1 MMDPGTAFRD
11 ALLASL
17 EGIELQL
24 GFDVL
29 ESMQAHY
36 HEVLRGN
43 SVMNLTRIV
52 EPAAAAVQHY
62 ADSLALLAWM
72 RNADITAQTM
82 LDIGSGAGF
91 PAFPMA
97 IACPEL
103 SVTVLEAKKK
113 KAGFLA
119 EAATTLDI
127 PNLRVVQEH
136 SAHWRGE
143 ERFDLVTFRAVAA
156 VAPCLAMGD
165 AHVGEHGTIAV
176 YKTARMTD
184 PEQLDGRR
192 AGKTLKLR
200 TLAAFPYRLKAG
212 EEAFARQLLLFR
224 PTGPR

>member
-1 MMDPGTAFRD
+1 MDPGTAFTD

-24 GFDVL
+24 GLDVL
-29 ESMQAHY
+29 ESMRAHY

-72 RNADITAQTM
+72 RSEDITAKTM

-103 SVTVLEAKKK
+103 SVTVIEAKKK
-113 KAGFLA
+113 KAAFLA
-119 EAATTLDI
+119 EAAAALDI
-127 PNLRVVQEH
+127 RNLGVVHDH

-156 VAPCLAMGD
+156 VAPCLAMGNT
-165 AHVGEHGTIAV
+165 HVGEGGTIAV
-176 YKTARMTD
+176 YKTARM
-184 PEQLDGRR
+184 PEPERLDGVRT
-192 AGKTLKLR
+192 GKTLRLR
-200 TLAAFPYRLKAG
+200 ALASFPYTLKAG
-212 EEAFARQLLLFR
+212 DEAFARQLLLFR
-224 PTGPR
+224 PFGA